1 MIEEIKTTEIWNL
14 YETGINFN
22 RTRNMYS
29 DTDRNFRFYNGN
41 QWNGLKS
48 GNIEPITLNI
58 IQPIIKY
65 KVSTINANLWT
76 PVFSN
81 NNFEKEEFQKTANE
95 TCKLLNKFAVN
106 LWEKDNMDFK
116 IRKISKQAAI
126 NSEGLLYTNFIDG
139 QPSNEIISKNDIC
152 YGNENSEEIQT
163 QPYIIIKQRKPVSTI
178 RDYAKSIEGFDEAE
192 LINIRGDKDT
202 NEEAGELAKYEVEDM
217 CTLLTKIWREDGK
230 VHYSKS
236 TRIVD
241 IEENINSGLTLY
253 PVSHFIWDS
262 VEGSARGEGDV
273 KYIIPNQI
281 EINKTATRRSIAV
294 AQIAYPKP
302 VVNTDKITNPN
313 DVTKIGVVLK
323 AKGTDI
329 EDVRKLFTYTQP
341 AQMGTDSK
349 TLQDELMTN
358 TRELKGAGEVASG
371 NIDPTQASG
380 KAILA
385 VQQASEQPLNEQT
398 TGLKRFIEDIVKIWL
413 DGWIA
418 YNKDGLE
425 LFEEVTEVNPET
437 QQSET
442 VRKPKKVSQTVL
454 ENIRATVKT
463 DVTPTG
469 AYDRYAVE
477 LSLENLFTQG
487 SITFDEYVKALPD
500 GSVMPKI
507 ILETILADR
516 KKATQEIAAI
526 QKQAALM
533 QNQYDQTLNMVDNE
547 VDQEMVQTMPT
558 QPTAQTPAE

>member
-1 MIEEIKTTEIWNL
+1 
-14 YETGINFN
+14 
-22 RTRNMYS
+22 
-29 DTDRNFRFYNGN
+29 
-41 QWNGLKS
+41 
-48 GNIEPITLNI
+48 
-58 IQPIIKY
+58 
-65 KVSTINANLWT
+65 
-76 PVFSN
+76 
-81 NNFEKEEFQKTANE
+81 
-95 TCKLLNKFAVN
+95 
-106 LWEKDNMDFK
+106 
-116 IRKISKQAAI
+116 
-126 NSEGLLYTNFIDG
+126 
-139 QPSNEIISKNDIC
+139 
-152 YGNENSEEIQT
+152 
-163 QPYIIIKQRKPVSTI
+163 
-178 RDYAKSIEGFDEAE
+178 
-192 LINIRGDKDT
+192 
-202 NEEAGELAKYEVEDM
+202 M

-533 QNQYDQTLNMVDNE
+533 QNPIRSNIKYGRQ
-547 VDQEMVQTMPT
+547 
-558 QPTAQTPAE
+558 